1 MAYQVV
7 WTTGALDD
15 LDGIAAYIA
24 LDSSAHAAA
33 VVSRILECSLSVADF
48 PLAHRPVPELGDD
61 AVRQRIVYSYRLI
74 YRVLQDAGRIEILAV
89 IHGARLLPE
98 DLRDRG

>member
-7 WTTGALDD
+7 WTSGAIDD

-24 LDSSAHAAA
+24 LDSPAHAAA
-33 VVSRILECSLSVADF
+33 VVSRMLECARSGAGF
-48 PLAHRPVPELGDD
+48 PLAHRAVPELGDD

-74 YRVLQDAGRIEILAV
+74 HRVPQDADRIEILAV

-98 DLRDRG
+98 DLRDRR